1 MYTHFDVLKQYNDK
15 IGQNNTEAGYYACV
29 GSGGW
34 GGGYSEQWRL
44 HASHFLYAKMY
55 VLNWHSGM
63 KCYEIYLKKKHGFCL
78 KLFFQVLNERGVY
91 GELEVYIHH
100 YWYQSVMHFRELRIL
115 DM

>member
-1 MYTHFDVLKQYNDK
+1 MYTHVEVFKQNNDK
-15 IGQNNTEAGYYACV
+15 IGQNNTEARSYACV
-29 GSGGW
+29 GSGG
-34 GGGYSEQWRL
+34 GGVQWIVKTTCKSFSVCYNVCFKLTFRNEML
-44 HASHFLYAKMY
+44 WNIFL
-55 VLNWHSGM
+55 
-63 KCYEIYLKKKHGFCL
+63 KKHGFCL